1 MPGFFRAG
9 LLILSLLVI
18 SSTARG
24 QETPPFPAGPD
35 SVAHVTYL
43 TGGLVYLDAGREDG
57 LEVGRQLS
65 VEREGVVVATIK
77 VEHVASHRASCS
89 ILGTG
94 EAPREGDVIR
104 YVPQP
109 KRESRTSSPTSAP
122 VQVKAGRDGG
132 SLRELGL
139 RGRAGVRYLTT
150 LDQTDFGAD
159 FTQPSLDLLLT
170 GSAVAGSPFSFAIDT
185 RARRTYRTHADG
197 SRTDDGRTRVY
208 RLNASHH
215 AAGSP
220 LRISLGRQ
228 VSPDLASVS
237 LFDGALVEVERG
249 SKAWGLFGGTQ
260 PDPESYGYSSRV
272 LEYGTYARV
281 QSSQG
286 HTLKWSATGGGIRSL
301 VDGARDR
308 DYVFLRGQ
316 LMNAR
321 VYGYVSQEIDVDEWR
336 ASEGDRRLF
345 SPTSTYAGF
354 RWQAVEWLSLDAGFD
369 NRRSVRLYQDRETPE
384 TEFDYSYRQGL
395 RGGATL
401 RLRNRYTLGT
411 SAQTNRGGSGGSSD
425 SYTITSRAA
434 RVSPL
439 SIDLASR
446 HTRFTG
452 PLTEGWLHSA
462 TVAAPIGPRRRVE
475 FEGGRRQETRSFG
488 PATSVATTWYGVNA
502 DVGLWS
508 GWYFLLSVTS
518 TRGDTEKNDQIYSS
532 LSYRF

>member
-1 MPGFFRAG
+1 
-9 LLILSLLVI
+9 
-18 SSTARG
+18 
-24 QETPPFPAGPD
+24 
-35 SVAHVTYL
+35 
-43 TGGLVYLDAGREDG
+43 
-57 LEVGRQLS
+57 VGRQLS
-65 VEREGVVVATIK
+65 VEREGKTIATIRI
-77 VEHVASHRASCS
+77 EHVASHRSSCS

-109 KRESRTSSPTSAP
+109 KQQSRTSSTTPAP
-122 VQVKAGRDGG
+122 SRVKAGRDGG
-132 SLRELGL
+132 SFRRLGM

-150 LDQTDFGAD
+150 LDQTGFGAD
-159 FTQPSLDLLLT
+159 FAQPSLDLLLT
-170 GSAVAGSPFSFAIDT
+170 GNRVAGGPFSFAIDT

-197 SRTDDGRTRVY
+197 THTDDGRTRVY
-208 RLNASHH
+208 RLNATHQ

-220 LRISLGRQ
+220 LRVSLGRQ

-237 LFDGALVEVERG
+237 LFDGALAEYASAAV
-249 SKAWGLFGGTQ
+249 AFGLFGGTQ
-260 PDPESYGYSSRV
+260 PDPESYGTSTHV
-272 LEYGTYARV
+272 MEYGSYARV
-281 QSSQG
+281 QSLQG
-286 HTLKWSATGGGIRSL
+286 APLRWSATGGGIRSL
-301 VDGARDR
+301 VNGARDR

-316 LMNAR
+316 IMNSR
-321 VYGYVSQEIDVDEWR
+321 VYGHVSQEIDIDEWR
-336 ASEGDRRLF
+336 ASQADRRIF
-345 SPTSTYAGF
+345 SLTSTYAGF
-354 RWQAVEWLSLDAGFD
+354 RWRATEWLSLDTGFD

-384 TEFDYSYRQGL
+384 TEFDYSYRQGV

-401 RLRNRYTLGT
+401 QFRNRFTLGT

-425 SYTITSRAA
+425 SYTITSRAV
-434 RVSPL
+434 RVTPL

-446 HTRFTG
+446 HTRFTA

-462 TVAAPIGPRRRVE
+462 SAAAPIGPRRRVE

-488 PATSVATTWYGVNA
+488 EAISVATTWYGVNA